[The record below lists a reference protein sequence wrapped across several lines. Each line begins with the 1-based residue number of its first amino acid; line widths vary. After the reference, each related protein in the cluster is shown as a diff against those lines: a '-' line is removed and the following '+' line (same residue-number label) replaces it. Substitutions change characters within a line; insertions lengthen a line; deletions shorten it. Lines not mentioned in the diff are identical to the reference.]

1 MTSPPAA
8 PSPANTIY
16 LDDMGELIAS
26 IPSMIGFPPENSLV
40 LITFHIDER
49 IQLGATMR
57 MDLPEEGHAPD
68 LVGQLCLTAVAN
80 NADVAVPVIVGGSAD
95 PPELPYRWLMD
106 FVAQELD
113 DVDIPIVHAIW
124 VPAIEFGETWWC
136 YVDEECTGQVRDPQC
151 SALAA
156 LHTYAGLVRYASRA
170 EMAAHLAPDRE
181 DRVAHVAQL
190 LAEQSGKPAGAA
202 AVEQWAQV
210 SAAIDATADTV
221 PDLPDEQIARL
232 AAALSDPLVR
242 DNCLPLPLTDRGDA
256 AELLWT
262 ALIRVVP
269 APERASPA
277 ILLAIHAY
285 LRGEG
290 VLANLAVEVALDAD
304 PDHDLARLV
313 RDALDRGLPP
323 TVLRSMIEES
333 VSSAER
339 ILAAEADR

>member
-16 LDDMGELIAS
+16 LDDMGELIAG
-26 IPSMIGFPPENSLV
+26 IPSMIGFPPEDSLV
-40 LITFHIDER
+40 LITFQIGEL

-57 MDLPEEGHAPD
+57 MDLPDERHAPD
-68 LVGQLCLTAVAN
+68 IVAQLCLTAVAN
-80 NADVAVPVIVGGSAD
+80 EAEVAVPVIIGGSAD
-95 PPELPYRWLMD
+95 PPVLPYRWLMD
-106 FVAQELD
+106 LVVQELD

-124 VPAIEFGETWWC
+124 VPAIEFGVTWWC
-136 YVDEECTGQVRDPQC
+136 YVDEECTGQVRDPRS

-156 LHTYAGLVRYASRA
+156 LHAYAGLVRYASRT
-170 EMAAHLAPDRE
+170 EMASHLAPDRE

-190 LAEQSGKPAGAA
+190 LAERAGNPPGPSP
-202 AVEQWAQV
+202 VEMWSDV
-210 SAAIDATADTV
+210 SAAVDATADAV
-221 PDLPDEQIARL
+221 PELADEQIARL
-232 AAALSDPLVR
+232 AEAVCDPLVR
-242 DNCLPLPLTDRGDA
+242 DNCLLLPLTERADA
-256 AELLWT
+256 AERLWT
-262 ALIRVVP
+262 ALIRAAP

-304 PDHDLARLV
+304 PEQDLARLV

-323 TVLRSMIEES
+323 TVLRTMIEES
-333 VSSAER
+333 VSSAEQV
-339 ILAAEADR
+339 IAAEADR

>member
-16 LDDMGELIAS
+16 LDDMGELIAG
-26 IPSMIGFPPENSLV
+26 IPSMIGFPPQDSLV
-40 LITFHIDER
+40 LMTFHIGER

-57 MDLPEEGHAPD
+57 MDLPDREHAPD
-68 LVGQLCLTAVAN
+68 LVAQLCLTAVAN
-80 NADVAVPVIVGGSAD
+80 EAEVAVPVLVGGSAD

-106 FVAQELD
+106 LVVEELD

-124 VPAIEFGETWWC
+124 VPAVEFGETWWC
-136 YVDEECTGQVRDPQC
+136 YVDEECTGQVRDPQS

-156 LHTYAGLVRYASRA
+156 LHAYAGLVRYASRA
-170 EMAAHLAPDRE
+170 EMASHLAPDRE
-181 DRVAHVAQL
+181 DRMAHVAQL
-190 LAEQSGKPAGAA
+190 LAAQAGQRADTSAA
-202 AVEQWAQV
+202 EKWAEV
-210 SAAIDATADTV
+210 SAAIDTTGDAV
-221 PDLPDEQIARL
+221 PELADEQVARL
-232 AAALSDPLVR
+232 AEALSDPLVR
-242 DNCLPLPLTDRGDA
+242 DNCLALPLTDRADA
-256 AELLWT
+256 AERLWT
-262 ALIRVVP
+262 ALIRAVP

-290 VLANLAVEVALDAD
+290 VLANMAVEAALDAD
-304 PDHDLARLV
+304 PDLDLARLV
-313 RDALDRGLPP
+313 REALDRGLPP

-339 ILAAEADR
+339 IIAAEAQL

>member
-16 LDDMGELIAS
+16 LDDMGELIAG
-26 IPSMIGFPPENSLV
+26 IPSMIGFPPQDSLV
-40 LITFHIDER
+40 LITFHIGER
-49 IQLGATMR
+49 IELGATMR
-57 MDLPEEGHAPD
+57 MDLPDEQHAPD

-80 NADVAVPVIVGGSAD
+80 EADVAVPVVIGGSAD
-95 PPELPYRWLMD
+95 PPDLPYPWLMD
-106 FVAQELD
+106 LVAQELD

-136 YVDEECTGQVRDPQC
+136 YVDEECTGQVRDPQS

-170 EMAAHLAPDRE
+170 EMASHLAPERE

-190 LAEQSGKPAGAA
+190 LAERAGRPAGSTA
-202 AVEQWAQV
+202 EQWARV
-210 SAAIDATADTV
+210 SAAIDAGADTV
-221 PDLPDEQIARL
+221 PDLADEQIARL
-232 AAALSDPLVR
+232 AEALCDPLVR
-242 DNCLPLPLTDRGDA
+242 DNCLPLPLTDRSDA
-256 AELLWT
+256 AERLWT
-262 ALIRVVP
+262 ALTRAVP

-277 ILLAIHAY
+277 ILLAVHAY

-323 TVLRSMIEES
+323 TVLRTMIEES
-333 VSSAER
+333 VSSAEH
-339 ILAAEADR
+339 IIAAVRR